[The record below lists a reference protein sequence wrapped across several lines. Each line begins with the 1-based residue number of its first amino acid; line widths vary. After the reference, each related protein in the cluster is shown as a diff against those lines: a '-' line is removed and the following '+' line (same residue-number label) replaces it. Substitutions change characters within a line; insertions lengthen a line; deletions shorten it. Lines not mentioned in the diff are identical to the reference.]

1 MKKAS
6 NDNKFFDLLEK
17 IRYSLY
23 LIFHPFDGFWD
34 LKEEKRGSLPAAIII
49 LTLVCLTY
57 VFMRQYTGFIF
68 NHLDP
73 SRLNILTEFISVVI
87 PFMLWC
93 IVNFSLTTLMN
104 GKGKFVDVFIA
115 SSYALTPI
123 VIINIPITIM
133 SHFITM
139 EEGPFYYIF
148 LAIALIWA
156 ASLLFF
162 GIMVTHR
169 YDLKKNFFTTI
180 FTIAGMVFIIFLS
193 VLFFNLVEQIYTF
206 VSEIYHELIYRI

>member
-1 MKKAS
+1 
-6 NDNKFFDLLEK
+6 
-17 IRYSLY
+17 
-23 LIFHPFDGFWD
+23 
-34 LKEEKRGSLPAAIII
+34 
-49 LTLVCLTY
+49 
-57 VFMRQYTGFIF
+57 
-68 NHLDP
+68 
-73 SRLNILTEFISVVI
+73 
-87 PFMLWC
+87 
-93 IVNFSLTTLMN
+93 LMN